1 VTQLK
6 ASTGVTLNTFTVGK
20 QPGGVAF
27 NGASTWV
34 TNFGGTAVSK
44 LETEKCRNA
53 LLLRSSS
60 LARCRLKS
68 GANSGFHTD
77 SFKPGIARGVVNKKT
92 RILHRP
98 DTLGAR

>member
-1 VTQLK
+1 MTQLK

-60 LARCRLKS
+60 LVVLFISIAIFQWLLVHRY
-68 GANSGFHTD
+68 GFGC
-77 SFKPGIARGVVNKKT
+77 SFK
-92 RILHRP
+92 
-98 DTLGAR
+98 